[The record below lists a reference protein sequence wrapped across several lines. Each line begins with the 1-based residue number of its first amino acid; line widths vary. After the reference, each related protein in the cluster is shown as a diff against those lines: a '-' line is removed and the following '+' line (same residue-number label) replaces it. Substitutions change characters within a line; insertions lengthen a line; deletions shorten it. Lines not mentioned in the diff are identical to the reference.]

1 MKKVLRQFRYYGSDE
16 NTSSLN
22 APAGID
28 KAKLQS
34 GDIFFSSSDVLSAT
48 IVSLGIQTI
57 PGVQFYL
64 NDSVDTIII
73 GSTGIYE
80 LNLSDGYEIKALRF
94 TADSLELIDHNTTAY
109 LIIDIVYN
117 TEE

>member
-1 MKKVLRQFRYYGSDE
+1 MKKVLRQFRYYGSQE
-16 NTSSLN
+16 TSLN
-22 APAGID
+22 APTGINSE
-28 KAKLQS
+28 KLQS
-34 GDIFFSSSDVLSAT
+34 GDIFFSSSDTLSTT

-64 NDSVDTIII
+64 NDSVDTVIV

-94 TADSLELIDHNTTAY
+94 TADSMELIDHNTSAY
-109 LIIDIVYN
+109 LIVDVVYN